1 MSRIVETNEEGAIHL
16 SPELLGEPKP
26 HTRYVVEVDG
36 DTLTLRPE
44 ANVRPFWATATPQE
58 RADAFRRWANKKRP
72 PAPPLPD
79 EALRRENIYD

>member
-1 MSRIVETNEEGAIHL
+1 MNRIVETNEEGAIHL

-36 DTLTLRPE
+36 DILTLRPE
-44 ANVRPFWATATPQE
+44 SNARPFWATATPQE
-58 RADAFRRWANKKRP
+58 RAEAFRQWANKKRP
-72 PAPPLPD
+72 SAPPLPS

>member
-26 HTRYVVEVDG
+26 HTRYVLEVQG

-44 ANVRPFWATATPQE
+44 GPSEPLWVTSTAEEQAEAIRVWARSHTDGP
-58 RADAFRRWANKKRP
+58 N
-72 PAPPLPD
+72 LPD
-79 EALRRENIYD
+79 EALRRERMCE